1 MNDLIAPKG
10 YYRNLISDSNIRIA
24 FTHTPIYGCTK
35 VDSDKVLKEL
45 EASTDQYAHYY
56 IVGLRNGKMVTI
68 VENSVQDKYFAPGEL
83 YFKS

>member
-1 MNDLIAPKG
+1 MTAPKG

-35 VDSDKVLKEL
+35 VDSSKVIEELKS
-45 EASTDQYAHYY
+45 STDEYAQYY
-56 IVGLRNGKMVTI
+56 INGLENGNMVTI
-68 VENSVQDKYFAPGEL
+68 VENTYSDKYFAPGEL

>member
-1 MNDLIAPKG
+1 MAPKG

-35 VDSDKVLKEL
+35 VDSSKVIEELKS
-45 EASTDQYAHYY
+45 STDEYAQYY
-56 IVGLRNGKMVTI
+56 INGLENGSMITI
-68 VENSVQDKYFAPGEL
+68 VENTYSDKYFTPGEL

>member
-1 MNDLIAPKG
+1 MAPKG

-35 VDSDKVLKEL
+35 VDSSKVIEELKS
-45 EASTDQYAHYY
+45 STDEYAQYY
-56 IVGLRNGKMVTI
+56 INGLENGNMVTI
-68 VENSVQDKYFAPGEL
+68 VENTYSDKYFAPGEL

>member
-1 MNDLIAPKG
+1 MVPKG

-35 VDSDKVLKEL
+35 VDSSKVIEELKS
-45 EASTDQYAHYY
+45 STDEYAQYY
-56 IVGLRNGKMVTI
+56 INGLENGNMVTI
-68 VENSVQDKYFAPGEL
+68 VENTYADKYFAPGEL

>member
-1 MNDLIAPKG
+1 MAPKG

-35 VDSDKVLKEL
+35 VDSSKIIEELKS
-45 EASTDQYAHYY
+45 STDEYAQYY
-56 IVGLRNGKMVTI
+56 INGLENGNMVTI
-68 VENSVQDKYFAPGEL
+68 VENTYSDKYFALGEL